1 MHTNAR
7 RNLFDG
13 LRIETM
19 RNGAIQ
25 SHSMQSERPIMDQSF
40 HAAMDPG
47 GIGAAWTTS
56 RSSRTYT
63 GGAVTAQQY
72 IKAQP
77 ANVDDILTD
86 SGMVMNARAALPN
99 RGVTP
104 NSPLLRRT

>member
-7 RNLFDG
+7 RTVFDG

-19 RNGAIQ
+19 RNGAIKSQ
-25 SHSMQSERPIMDQSF
+25 ALQSERPIMDQSV

-63 GGAVTAQQY
+63 GGGITPQQY
-72 IKAQP
+72 IRSQP

-86 SGMVMNARAALPN
+86 SGTVMNARAALPN

-104 NSPLLRRT
+104 NSPLMRRS